1 MHFPKASDYCG
12 NNTFIKKLDSSLLCG
27 ICDFVCTFPHYRSRF
42 KIRRRVALGSIE
54 EIFLYTENQLYLVG
68 GTNSCSCNVHLNL
81 SFQKRWDF
89 NKRGQKSHT
98 QKNKCSPS
106 YNVGDQGPI
115 LTWFTWFT
123 WVTWFTWL
131 TSCVR
136 QGQHL
141 VNRLSKLFRRTTPLK
156 LLSMWRKSAKM
167 AVSSLSLHRP
177 FSQEG
182 VHSSTTCVSLPYLS

>member
-12 NNTFIKKLDSSLLCG
+12 NNTFIKKKSDSSLLCG

-81 SFQKRWDF
+81 SFKKRWDF

-98 QKNKCSPS
+98 QKNKCSPR
-106 YNVGDQGPI
+106 YIPKFKIQNI
-115 LTWFTWFT
+115 L
-123 WVTWFTWL
+123 L
-131 TSCVR
+131 IIY
-136 QGQHL
+136 HL
-141 VNRLSKLFRRTTPLK
+141 VSWWQNMQFWWTIVEASKSWIWETFKFDTLCIFL
-156 LLSMWRKSAKM
+156 
-167 AVSSLSLHRP
+167 
-177 FSQEG
+177 
-182 VHSSTTCVSLPYLS
+182 C